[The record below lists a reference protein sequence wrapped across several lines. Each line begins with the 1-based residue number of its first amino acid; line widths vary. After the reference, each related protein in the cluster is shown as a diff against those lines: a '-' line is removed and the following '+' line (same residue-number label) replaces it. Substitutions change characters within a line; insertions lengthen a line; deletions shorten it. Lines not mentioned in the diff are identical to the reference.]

1 MQRLWHVENKS
12 YWSSDRTFD
21 VIRYIYDHDIER
33 AVEEILDRDSKV
45 IGFSCVDPKERMTV
59 EFIKRLRERCSDLT
73 IILGG
78 PVCGTSEYR
87 NARHPKQ

>member
-1 MQRLWHVENKS
+1 MRKCNRHVENKS

-21 VIRYIYDHDIER
+21 VIRYIYDQDIEL

-59 EFIKRLRERCSDLT
+59 EFIRRLRARCATCHIRWPSLWYLR
-73 IILGG
+73 I
-78 PVCGTSEYR
+78 
-87 NARHPKQ
+87 